1 MQIVLILFIYLLID
15 KGSLKSPTEP
25 SSPIHKASI
34 AFASAAIADT
44 IQLAAQPVAQG
55 KTKKIA
61 PVDRTF
67 HDIIDAE
74 CVFIELADHGSEE
87 IDDAEEGKD
96 MTDGR

>member
-1 MQIVLILFIYLLID
+1 M
-15 KGSLKSPTEP
+15 
-25 SSPIHKASI
+25 

-55 KTKKIA
+55 KSKKLA

-74 CVFIELADHGSEE
+74 CVFIELADRDSEE
-87 IDDAEEGKD
+87 IDGAGEERD